1 MSEIGNVL
9 KGTTFVVGIYYADLA
24 KYIKK
29 HLYI

>member
-29 HLYI
+29 NLYV